1 MKNKISPSVSAPLLV
16 AAVLVLMSV
25 SELMITGRSGNDQN
39 VYLTA
44 IVVQIIVF
52 VLPSALYYHLRRGRV
67 ADPMFMRPVKLSQMV
82 FVLFALLMFV
92 VGMMFIMFLTHI
104 FTDGS
109 ASGTDIKLNYFDTE
123 GNTALYA
130 ALAFAVVPAV
140 CEELFFRGVV
150 LSEYSTFGSLNAVAV
165 STVSFAMFHFNPSNI
180 AGYLF
185 SGAVFGFLTV
195 VTRSVWP
202 AVLLHL
208 ANNLISLYMSD
219 SFISLMVQEAGS
231 FFVGFV
237 LFTTFALLLLVVLSR
252 AEHIYYKYSAEPP
265 VDTMPPSS
273 REHLSEVYL
282 SPSFFLLVGVFVLAA
297 FLH

>member
-16 AAVLVLMSV
+16 AAELVLMSV

-92 VGMMFIMFLTHI
+92 VGMMFIMFLTYI

-140 CEELFFRGVV
+140 CEELFFRGT
-150 LSEYSTFGSLNAVAV
+150 STKSRSSAK
-165 STVSFAMFHFNPSNI
+165 SMISSN
-180 AGYLF
+180 F
-185 SGAVFGFLTV
+185 SCKNFL
-195 VTRSVWP
+195 
-202 AVLLHL
+202 
-208 ANNLISLYMSD
+208 
-219 SFISLMVQEAGS
+219 E
-231 FFVGFV
+231 
-237 LFTTFALLLLVVLSR
+237 
-252 AEHIYYKYSAEPP
+252 
-265 VDTMPPSS
+265 
-273 REHLSEVYL
+273 
-282 SPSFFLLVGVFVLAA
+282 
-297 FLH
+297 